1 MNVCHCLSFPEL
13 PLKGNYDE
21 NKYKIYCADSGLFV
35 SMLDDEASDDLRANR
50 NLGVYKGA
58 LYESIV
64 AEALRKSGYELY
76 YYKRENSTL
85 EEDFFV
91 RTRNNLVPVEV
102 KARNGSAKSMRTLLS
117 SDSYPDIQ
125 FGIKL
130 SAGNVG
136 SSDGLLT
143 LPYFI
148 TFLLRRLLRAY
159 DDGDTVELFDR
170 GVR

>member
-1 MNVCHCLSFPEL
+1 
-13 PLKGNYDE
+13 
-21 NKYKIYCADSGLFV
+21 
-35 SMLDDEASDDLRANR
+35 
-50 NLGVYKGA
+50 
-58 LYESIV
+58 
-64 AEALRKSGYELY
+64 
-76 YYKRENSTL
+76 
-85 EEDFFV
+85 
-91 RTRNNLVPVEV
+91 
-102 KARNGSAKSMRTLLS
+102 MRTLLS
-117 SDSYPDIQ
+117 SDSYPVIQ